1 VIILEKV
8 LNITSSSLFNRLE
21 IRFQEYVLM
30 WRVFKRD
37 YLSLVSFI
45 VIVLIVLAVIF
56 APIVTP
62 YPEQGEGLPNL
73 ESRLQAPSTEHPL
86 GTDELGRDLFARILY
101 GGRPSL
107 TLGFLVVMIACA
119 IGIPLGAIA
128 GYFGGW
134 IGQVIMRITD
144 MFLSFPALLLAITIS
159 AALGPSFTNA
169 MIAIALTWW
178 PQYTR
183 LVRAQTISVKELTFV
198 EAAKATGVSDLSII
212 LRHIL
217 PNVITVSIVQ
227 ATMDMGS
234 AVLMGS
240 ALSFIGLGIQPPK
253 ADWGNMLTSAR
264 IYFSNAPWFALYPG
278 ITLLLVALS
287 FNLLGDGLRDIIDP
301 QSRRQR

>member
-1 VIILEKV
+1 MDLEEA
-8 LNITSSSLFNRLE
+8 LDTTSYSLSDKLQS
-21 IRFQEYVLM
+21 RFQEYILM
-30 WRVFKRD
+30 WRVFKKD
-37 YLSLVSFI
+37 YLSFISLI
-45 VIVLIVLAVIF
+45 VIIIIILAVIF
-56 APIVTP
+56 APAITP
-62 YPEQGEGLPNL
+62 YSDQGKGRPDLS
-73 ESRLQAPSTEHPL
+73 SRLNAPSKEHPL
-86 GTDELGRDLFARILY
+86 GTDDLGRDLFARILY

-107 TLGFLVVMIACA
+107 SLGFLVVMIACV

-128 GYFGGW
+128 GYYGGLV
-134 IGQVIMRITD
+134 GQLIMRVTD

-198 EAAKATGVSDLSII
+198 EAAKASGVSDLSII
-212 LRHIL
+212 RQHIL
-217 PNVITVSIVQ
+217 PNVITVSIIQ

-264 IYFSNAPWFALYPG
+264 TYFSNAPWFALYPG
-278 ITLLLVALS
+278 IALLLVALS
-287 FNLLGDGLRDIIDP
+287 FNLLGDGLRDILDP

>member
-1 VIILEKV
+1 MTNSTI
-8 LNITSSSLFNRLE
+8 SSKLQS
-21 IRFQEYVLM
+21 RFQEYILI

-37 YLSLVSFI
+37 YLSLISLVVII
-45 VIVLIVLAVIF
+45 VIVLAVIF
-56 APIVTP
+56 APLITP

-73 ESRLQAPSTEHPL
+73 SSRLQAPSKEHPL
-86 GTDELGRDLFARILY
+86 GTDDLGRDLFARILF

-107 TLGFLVVMIACA
+107 TLGFLVVMIACL

-128 GYFGGW
+128 GYYGGW
-134 IGQVIMRITD
+134 IGQIIMRVTD

-183 LVRAQTISVKELTFV
+183 LVRAQTISVKELAFV
-198 EAAKATGVSDLSII
+198 EAAKASGVRDFLII
-212 LRHIL
+212 IRHIL
-217 PNVITVSIVQ
+217 PNVITASIIQ

-253 ADWGNMLTSAR
+253 ADWGNMLTAAR
-264 IYFSNAPWFALYPG
+264 TYFSNAPWFALYPG
-278 ITLLLVALS
+278 IVLLVVALS

>member
-1 VIILEKV
+1 M
-8 LNITSSSLFNRLE
+8 NTTSSSLSNRLK
-21 IRFQEYVLM
+21 IRFQEYALM
-30 WRVFKRD
+30 WRVFQRD
-37 YLSLVSFI
+37 YLSLASLFI
-45 VIVLIVLAVIF
+45 IFIIVLGVVF
-56 APIVTP
+56 APFITP
-62 YPEQGEGLPNL
+62 YPEQGEGLPSL
-73 ESRLQAPSTEHPL
+73 STRLQAPSPEHPL
-86 GTDELGRDLFARILY
+86 GTDDLGRDLFARILY

-107 TLGFLVVMIACA
+107 TLGFLVVMIACV

-128 GYFGGW
+128 GYYGGW

-144 MFLSFPALLLAITIS
+144 MFLSFPSLLLAITIS

-198 EAAKATGVSDLSII
+198 EAAKASGVSNFSII
-212 LRHIL
+212 VRHIL
-217 PNVITVSIVQ
+217 PNVITISIIQ

-264 IYFSNAPWFALYPG
+264 TYFSNAPWFALYPG
-278 ITLLLVALS
+278 IVLLLVALS

-301 QSRRQR
+301 QSRRQG

>member
-1 VIILEKV
+1 
-8 LNITSSSLFNRLE
+8 LNKTSSFFYDKMK

-30 WRVFKRD
+30 WRIFKKD
-37 YLSLVSFI
+37 YLSLVSLI
-45 VIVLIVLAVIF
+45 IIIIIVLAVIF
-56 APIVTP
+56 APSITP
-62 YPEQGEGLPNL
+62 YPEQGEGFPNL
-73 ESRLQAPSTEHPL
+73 DERLQAPSRSHPL

-107 TLGFLVVMIACA
+107 TLGFLVVMIACL

-128 GYFGGW
+128 GYYGGW
-134 IGQVIMRITD
+134 IGQLIMRVTD

-159 AALGPSFTNA
+159 VALGPSFTNA

-198 EAAKATGVSDLSII
+198 EVAKASGVRDPTII

-217 PNVITVSIVQ
+217 PNVITVSVIQ

-264 IYFSNAPWFALYPG
+264 IYFSSAPWFAFYPG
-278 ITLLLVALS
+278 IVLLIFALS
-287 FNLLGDGLRDIIDP
+287 FNLL
-301 QSRRQR
+301 

>member
-1 VIILEKV
+1 
-8 LNITSSSLFNRLE
+8 
-21 IRFQEYVLM
+21 M
-30 WRVFKRD
+30 WRVFQRD
-37 YLSLVSFI
+37 YLSLASLFI
-45 VIVLIVLAVIF
+45 IFIIVLGVVF
-56 APIVTP
+56 APFITP
-62 YPEQGEGLPNL
+62 YPEQGEGLPSL
-73 ESRLQAPSTEHPL
+73 STRLQAPSPEHPL
-86 GTDELGRDLFARILY
+86 GTDDLGRDLFARILY

-107 TLGFLVVMIACA
+107 TLGFLVVMIACV

-128 GYFGGW
+128 GYYGGW

-144 MFLSFPALLLAITIS
+144 MFLSFPSLLLAITIS

-198 EAAKATGVSDLSII
+198 EAAKASGVSNFSII
-212 LRHIL
+212 VRHIL
-217 PNVITVSIVQ
+217 PNVITISIIQ

-264 IYFSNAPWFALYPG
+264 TYFSNAPWFALYPG
-278 ITLLLVALS
+278 IVLLLVALS

-301 QSRRQR
+301 QSRRQG

>member
-1 VIILEKV
+1 M
-8 LNITSSSLFNRLE
+8 NTTSSSLSNRLK
-21 IRFQEYVLM
+21 IRFQEYALM
-30 WRVFKRD
+30 WRVFQRD
-37 YLSLVSFI
+37 YLSLASLFI
-45 VIVLIVLAVIF
+45 IFIIVLGVVF
-56 APIVTP
+56 APFITP
-62 YPEQGEGLPNL
+62 YPEQGEGLPSL
-73 ESRLQAPSTEHPL
+73 STRLQAPSPEHPL
-86 GTDELGRDLFARILY
+86 GTDDLGRDLFARILY

-107 TLGFLVVMIACA
+107 TLGFLVVMIACV

-128 GYFGGW
+128 GYYGGW

-144 MFLSFPALLLAITIS
+144 MFLSFPSLLLAITIS

-198 EAAKATGVSDLSII
+198 EAAKASGVSNFSII
-212 LRHIL
+212 VRHIL
-217 PNVITVSIVQ
+217 PNVITISIIQ

-264 IYFSNAPWFALYPG
+264 TYFSNAPWFALYPG
-278 ITLLLVALS
+278 IVLLLLALS

-301 QSRRQR
+301 QSRRQG